1 MACYSNNCIIS
12 SLLLFFIYS
21 ILIAFFAKA
30 KPNQH
35 KTICFECLGRD
46 YTKRKKNLLHIK
58 IIYNIATK

>member
-1 MACYSNNCIIS
+1 MGLHTFSDTTIAH
-12 SLLLFFIYS
+12 LFYTI
-21 ILIAFFAKA
+21 IAFFAKA